1 MLCMQPAAGAER
13 KLSTDVRVEAGR
25 NPHAEDDPVRPR
37 TAASHAKFEHD
48 EVSAR
53 RRVHHVRTLVG
64 GVAGMERER
73 QQADQAAR
81 ADPWA
86 DVEERSGKRPKVID
100 DAYAPGT
107 LDDVEPARLTRC
119 ESDVHRL
126 PQPDRDGPDAKRAL
140 TGSGGRHD
148 DRCSADRC

>member
-1 MLCMQPAAGAER
+1 MQPAAGAER
-13 KLSTDVRVEAGR
+13 KLPTYVRVEAGR
-25 NPHAEDDPVRPR
+25 NPHAEDHPVRPR
-37 TAASHAKFEHD
+37 PAASHAKLEHD
-48 EVSAR
+48 EVSTR
-53 RRVHHVRTLVG
+53 RRVHHVGTLVG

-86 DVEERSGKRPKVID
+86 DVEKRSGKRPHVID
-100 DAYAPGT
+100 DAYAPGA

-126 PQPDRDGPDAKRAL
+126 PQAERYGLDAKPAPAR
-140 TGSGGRHD
+140 GGGRD
-148 DRCSADRC
+148 NDRCDADGR